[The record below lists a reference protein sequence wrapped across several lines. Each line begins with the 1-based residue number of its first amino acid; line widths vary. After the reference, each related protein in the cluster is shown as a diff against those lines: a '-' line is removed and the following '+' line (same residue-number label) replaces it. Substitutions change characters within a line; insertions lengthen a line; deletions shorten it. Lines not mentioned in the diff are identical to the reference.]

1 MQKTLLFL
9 FIGLS
14 FTLLFTSCSKDE
26 SEEKKS
32 VSTSEL
38 ILGSWLEVGYL
49 KTDGEEFFYEDYEEY
64 DDRCNR
70 YYNFYSQ
77 GRLEITSDAAQG
89 NMYCGS
95 FITSYTVL
103 DENHIELNLESS
115 SGEYTTIAT
124 ILELTENKMI
134 LEWLKNGSFKMN
146 RIFTRK

>member
-49 KTDGEEFFYEDYEEY
+49 KTDGEEFFYEEY

-77 GRLEITSDAAQG
+77 ERLEITHDAAQG
-89 NMYCGS
+89 DRYCGT